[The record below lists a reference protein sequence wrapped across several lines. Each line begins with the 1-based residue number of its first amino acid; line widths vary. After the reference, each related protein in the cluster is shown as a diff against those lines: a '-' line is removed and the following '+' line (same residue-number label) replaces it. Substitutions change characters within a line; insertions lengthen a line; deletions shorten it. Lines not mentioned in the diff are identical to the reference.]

1 MLYLNLDGFIKTLD
15 FFLMFQLI
23 VFSFI
28 FKFFYCYL
36 HGDSASIKSGRS
48 KDKEKRY

>member
-15 FFLMFQLI
+15 FFKIFQLI

-28 FKFFYCYL
+28 FKFFIAIF
-36 HGDSASIKSGRS
+36 SETASIKSGRS